1 MSQLYLMRRILYRY
15 ILQLAHLKSQIYD
28 AC

>member
-15 ILQLAHLKSQIYD
+15 IL
-28 AC
+28 